1 MLLATLLLTTEVMK
15 MVRKYTNKIIEM
27 VDECLWDR
35 DELIRDLLNYM
46 SESDVKDF
54 YNSFGFD
61 DEETDED
68 DGQPD
73 EILEWH
79 DYDPGC

>member
-1 MLLATLLLTTEVMK
+1 

-68 DGQPD
+68 DGQPSEMD
-73 EILEWH
+73 EWH

>member
-1 MLLATLLLTTEVMK
+1 

-54 YNSFGFD
+54 YNSFDFG

-68 DGQPD
+68 DGQPSEMD
-73 EILEWH
+73 EWR
-79 DYDPGC
+79 DYDPDC

>member
-1 MLLATLLLTTEVMK
+1 